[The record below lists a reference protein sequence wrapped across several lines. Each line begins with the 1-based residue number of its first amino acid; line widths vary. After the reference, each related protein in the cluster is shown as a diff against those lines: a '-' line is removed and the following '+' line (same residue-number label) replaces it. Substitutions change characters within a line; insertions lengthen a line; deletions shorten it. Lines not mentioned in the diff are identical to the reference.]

1 MNRKNTSL
9 LIAPP
14 LLVAQGTSTV
24 HYYLYEYQDEEGNPE
39 ASIIEIHSETV
50 EYPPDPEYVEVTQE
64 QLHQRGYFTA
74 AEGLQITPPDYVD
87 YRNMGGERIARSWIA
102 LKWDYPRIKSQCGSQ
117 TISPFDEYIKVTA
130 TWEKWLGETMKSK
143 RGPRS
148 AADGNGGEVHRYWNG
163 GHNPFIT
170 QPPTYFEHRQYGSHQ
185 WRRDDENPIRVQT
198 QRIRKEP
205 PPHE

>member
-1 MNRKNTSL
+1 M
-9 LIAPP
+9 
-14 LLVAQGTSTV
+14 

-50 EYPPDPEYVEVTQE
+50 EYPPEPE
-64 QLHQRGYFTA
+64 
-74 AEGLQITPPDYVD
+74 YVD

-117 TISPFDEYIKVTA
+117 TISPFNEYIKVTA

-148 AADGNGGEVHRYWNG
+148 AADGNGGEVHKYWNG

-185 WRRDDENPIRVQT
+185 WRRDDENPIRIQT